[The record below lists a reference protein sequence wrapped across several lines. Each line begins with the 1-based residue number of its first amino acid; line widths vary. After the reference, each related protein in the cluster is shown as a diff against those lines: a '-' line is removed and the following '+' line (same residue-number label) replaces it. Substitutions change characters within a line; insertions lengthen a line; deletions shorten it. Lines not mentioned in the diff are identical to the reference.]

1 MSPSD
6 SDPVAD
12 PTHAAPAPLLLA
24 CLCAAWCHTCTS
36 YRAPFEAVAA
46 EFGAL
51 VRPLWIDIED
61 DEALLG
67 TLDVVDF
74 PTLLIARGDQVSFF
88 GPVLPHAQTLRQL
101 VQRALQDELG
111 RVSHADLAEVARRL
125 GGRS

>member
-1 MSPSD
+1 MSP
-6 SDPVAD
+6 PVAD
-12 PTHAAPAPLLLA
+12 PDADLADAASAPLLLA
-24 CLCAAWCHTCTS
+24 CLCAAWCHTCTA

-46 EFGAL
+46 EFGAQL
-51 VRPLWIDIED
+51 QPQWVDIED

-67 TLDVVDF
+67 ALDVVDF

-111 RVSHADLAEVARRL
+111 RVSHADLVEVARRL
-125 GGRS
+125 GGRG